1 MFDRVVCLNVIT
13 RTVYFVFHTN
23 SLGFV
28 AQGLEMKNKR
38 TEILSQELLFLF
50 YKGKDLY
57 SFTHSANI
65 Y

>member
-1 MFDRVVCLNVIT
+1 MFNRVVCLNVIT
-13 RTVYFVFHTN
+13 RTAYFVFHAN

-38 TEILSQELLFLF
+38 IEILSQELLFLF